1 MISQAFKLVHLSFFV
16 GRNHYYKWKQQL
28 NSCHCRSRMDLKKV
42 REERV
47 IYKIDSD
54 QKSSNSY
61 HKAMNDAAFK
71 LCLDDPSL
79 LKERGKL
86 IDHKLLD
93 MYYRSYRS
101 ALAHLSSSKRPY
113 VFCQL

>member
-1 MISQAFKLVHLSFFV
+1 
-16 GRNHYYKWKQQL
+16 
-28 NSCHCRSRMDLKKV
+28 MDLEKV
-42 REERV
+42 REESV

-79 LKERGKL
+79 KKERGKL
-86 IDHKLLD
+86 IDHKL
-93 MYYRSYRS
+93 
-101 ALAHLSSSKRPY
+101 
-113 VFCQL
+113 